1 VDAGSGF
8 FDLKSTKRTAL
19 LTITSLLLVAWIIPV
34 MYYSISEPEIEWDW
48 NTIDKNE
55 IYFPRNFA
63 WGTATAAH
71 QVEGNNTKNNWY
83 QWELAVDENGNP
95 RIHNGQRSGLAA
107 DHWNRYPEDIRLMKE
122 FGLSHYRFSV
132 EWSRIE
138 PELGEIDEQALNH
151 YRKICQELIKAGITP
166 VITLHHFS
174 HPAWFEEMGAFE
186 KDVNI
191 QYFIKFSEIVFN
203 TLNDLVP
210 IWCTIN
216 EPAVF
221 VSQGYFNG
229 VFPPGKKDP
238 QLAGTVMQNLLNA
251 HVRVYRH
258 LKTLPGGDKVQIGLV
273 KNILQFDPIRRWHIL
288 DWFFSKILNNIF
300 TNDPIQFLK
309 SGELSFYLPGM
320 ANISMENPDAAGAI
334 DFIGLNYYSRYHVKG
349 QLNPQ
354 EPFIFETRQEDVQT
368 DMPYPIYPEGFYR
381 ALHTISLLD
390 KPIYVTENGIAD
402 DDDDQRA
409 MFIRRYLY
417 AMHRAIHDGLDIRGY
432 FYWTLMDNFEWSE
445 GYKMKFGL
453 YNVDFTTQERTL
465 REGSKTF
472 QDIVKKPGVDNRGYI
487 VAVGDTVPD
496 LELEYTTGEKLTL
509 SELRGKVVVLQFTAS
524 WCSVCRM
531 EMPHLENEVWQRFK
545 DNDLVLIGIDR
556 DEPLD
561 VVQKFIK
568 EMGVTYPIALDP
580 DAEHFARFAPKK
592 AGVTRNIV
600 IDKNGRIAFLTR
612 LFDKAEFQ
620 EMIAVI
626 ETLL

>member
-1 VDAGSGF
+1 MDAGSRF
-8 FDLKSTKRTAL
+8 FDLINTKRIAL

-34 MYYSISEPEIEWDW
+34 IYYSISEPEIEWDW
-48 NTIDKNE
+48 STIEQDE

-122 FGLSHYRFSV
+122 LGLSHYRFSV

-151 YRKICQELIKAGITP
+151 YRKICQELITAGITP
-166 VITLHHFS
+166 VVTLHHFS
-174 HPAWFEEMGAFE
+174 HPAWFEELGSFE

-229 VFPPGKKDP
+229 VFPPGKKNP
-238 QLAGTVMQNLLNA
+238 QLAGVVMQNLLNA

-273 KNILQFDPIRRWHIL
+273 KNIFQFDPVRRWHIL

-300 TNDPIQFLK
+300 TNDPIHFLN
-309 SGELSFYLPGM
+309 SGKFSFYLPGM
-320 ANISMENPDAAGAI
+320 AKISIENSDAAGSL
-334 DFIGLNYYSRYHVKG
+334 DFIGLNYYSRFHVKG

-354 EPFIFETRQEDVQT
+354 EPFIFETRQQDVQT

-381 ALHTISLLD
+381 ALHTISQLD
-390 KPIYVTENGIAD
+390 RPIYVTENGIAD

-445 GYKMKFGL
+445 GYRMKFGL
-453 YNVDFTTQERTL
+453 YDVDFTTQERTL

-472 QDIVKKPGVDNRGYI
+472 QDMVKKPGVDNRGYI

-509 SELRGKVVVLQFTAS
+509 SELRGQVVVLQFTAS
-524 WCSVCRM
+524 WCSVCRK
-531 EMPHLENEVWQRFK
+531 EMPHLEKEVWQRFK
-545 DNDLVLIGIDR
+545 DNNLMLIGIDR

-561 VVQKFIK
+561 VVQNFIK
-568 EMGVTYPIALDP
+568 EIGVTYPIALDP

-600 IDKNGRIAFLTR
+600 IDKNGKIAFLTR

>member
-1 VDAGSGF
+1 MDAGTGF
-8 FDLKSTKRTAL
+8 SNLNLSVKTVLFPIAA
-19 LTITSLLLVAWIIPV
+19 LLLVAWIIPV
-34 MYYSISEPEIEWDW
+34 IYFTNSEPEIQWDW
-48 NTIDKNE
+48 KTIEQEE

-71 QVEGNNTKNNWY
+71 QVEGNNTGNNWY
-83 QWELAVDENGNP
+83 QWELAVDENGNS

-122 FGLSHYRFSV
+122 LGLSHYRFSV

-151 YRKICQELIKAGITP
+151 YRKICQELITAGITP
-166 VITLHHFS
+166 VVTLHHFS
-174 HPAWFEEMGAFE
+174 HPAWFEELGSFE

-191 QYFIKFSEIVFN
+191 QYFINFSEIVFN

-229 VFPPGKKDP
+229 VFPPGKKNP
-238 QLAGTVMQNLLNA
+238 QLAGVVMQNLLNT

-273 KNILQFDPIRRWHIL
+273 KNIFQFDPVRRWHIL

-300 TNDPIQFLK
+300 TNDPIHFLN
-309 SGELSFYLPGM
+309 SGKFSFYLPGM
-320 ANISMENPDAAGAI
+320 AKISIENSDAAGSL
-334 DFIGLNYYSRYHVKG
+334 DFIGLNYYSRFHVKG

-354 EPFIFETRQEDVQT
+354 EPFIFETRQQDVQT
-368 DMPYPIYPEGFYR
+368 DMPYSIYPEGFYR
-381 ALHTISLLD
+381 ALHTISQLD
-390 KPIYVTENGIAD
+390 RPIYVTENGIAD

-445 GYKMKFGL
+445 GYRMKFGL
-453 YNVDFTTQERTL
+453 YDVDFTTQERTL

-472 QDIVKKPGVDNRGYI
+472 QDMVKKPGVDNRGYI

-509 SELRGKVVVLQFTAS
+509 SELRGQVVVLQFTAS
-524 WCSVCRM
+524 WCSVCRQ
-531 EMPHLENEVWQRFK
+531 EMPHLEKEVWQRYK
-545 DNDLVLIGIDR
+545 DEGLVLIGIDR
-556 DEPLD
+556 DEPLE

-568 EMGVTYPIALDP
+568 EIGVTYPLALDP
-580 DAEHFARFAPKK
+580 GADHFAKFAPKK

-600 IDKNGRIAFLTR
+600 IDKSGRIAFLTR
-612 LFDKAEFQ
+612 LFDEAEFR
-620 EMIAVI
+620 EMIALI

>member
-1 VDAGSGF
+1 MDAGSRF
-8 FDLKSTKRTAL
+8 FDLINTKRIAL

-34 MYYSISEPEIEWDW
+34 IYYSISEPEIEWDW
-48 NTIDKNE
+48 STIEQDE

-122 FGLSHYRFSV
+122 LGLSHYRFSV

-151 YRKICQELIKAGITP
+151 YRKICQELITAGITP
-166 VITLHHFS
+166 VVTLHHFS
-174 HPAWFEEMGAFE
+174 HPAWFEELGSFE

-191 QYFIKFSEIVFN
+191 QYFINFSEIVFN

-229 VFPPGKKDP
+229 VFPPGKKNP
-238 QLAGTVMQNLLNA
+238 QLAGIVMQNLLNT

-273 KNILQFDPIRRWHIL
+273 KNIFQFDPVRRWHIL

-300 TNDPIQFLK
+300 TNDPIHFLN
-309 SGELSFYLPGM
+309 SGKFSFYLPGM
-320 ANISMENPDAAGAI
+320 AKISIENSDAAGSL
-334 DFIGLNYYSRYHVKG
+334 DFIGLNYYSRFHVKG
-349 QLNPQ
+349 QLNLQ
-354 EPFIFETRQEDVQT
+354 EPFIFETRQQDVQT
-368 DMPYPIYPEGFYR
+368 DMPYSIYPEGFYR
-381 ALHTISLLD
+381 ALHTISQLD
-390 KPIYVTENGIAD
+390 RPVYVTENGIAD

-445 GYKMKFGL
+445 GYRMKFGL
-453 YNVDFTTQERTL
+453 YDVDFTTQERTL

-472 QDIVKKPGVDNRGYI
+472 QDMVKKPGVDNRGYI

-509 SELRGKVVVLQFTAS
+509 SELRGQVVVLQFTAS
-524 WCSVCRM
+524 WCSVCRK
-531 EMPHLENEVWQRFK
+531 EMPHLEKEVWQRFK
-545 DNDLVLIGIDR
+545 DNNLMLIGIDR

-561 VVQKFIK
+561 VVQNFIK
-568 EMGVTYPIALDP
+568 EIGVTYPIALDP

-600 IDKNGRIAFLTR
+600 IDKNGKIAFLTR

>member
-1 VDAGSGF
+1 MDAGSRF
-8 FDLKSTKRTAL
+8 FDLINTKRIAL

-34 MYYSISEPEIEWDW
+34 IYYSISEPEIEWDW
-48 NTIDKNE
+48 NTIEQDE

-122 FGLSHYRFSV
+122 LGLSHYRFSV

-151 YRKICQELIKAGITP
+151 YRKICQELITAGITP
-166 VITLHHFS
+166 VVTLHHFS
-174 HPAWFEEMGAFE
+174 HPAWFEELGSFE

-191 QYFIKFSEIVFN
+191 QYFINFSEIVFN

-229 VFPPGKKDP
+229 IFPPGKKNP
-238 QLAGTVMQNLLNA
+238 QLAGVVMQNLLNT

-273 KNILQFDPIRRWHIL
+273 KNIFQFDPVRRWHIL

-300 TNDPIQFLK
+300 TNDPIHFLN
-309 SGELSFYLPGM
+309 SGKFSFYLPGM
-320 ANISMENPDAAGAI
+320 AKISIENSDAAGSL
-334 DFIGLNYYSRYHVKG
+334 DFIGLNYYSRFHVKG
-349 QLNPQ
+349 QLNLQ
-354 EPFIFETRQEDVQT
+354 EPFIFETRQQDVQT
-368 DMPYPIYPEGFYR
+368 DMPYSIYPEGFYR
-381 ALHTISLLD
+381 ALHTISQLD
-390 KPIYVTENGIAD
+390 RPVYVTENGIAD

-445 GYKMKFGL
+445 GYRMKFGL
-453 YNVDFTTQERTL
+453 YDVDFTTQERTL

-472 QDIVKKPGVDNRGYI
+472 QDMVKKPGVDNRGYI

-509 SELRGKVVVLQFTAS
+509 SELRGQVVVLQFTAS
-524 WCSVCRM
+524 WCSVCRK
-531 EMPHLENEVWQRFK
+531 EMPHLEKEVWQRFK
-545 DNDLVLIGIDR
+545 DNNLMLIGIDR

-561 VVQKFIK
+561 VVQNFIK
-568 EMGVTYPIALDP
+568 EIGVTYPIALDP

-600 IDKNGRIAFLTR
+600 IDKNGKIAFLTR